1 MTSASPSEKDLLI
14 ADLRQR
20 LGEAEE
26 TLRAIREN
34 EVDALVMRG
43 PMAEEVFTI
52 GGDCE
57 SYRAFMETMEP
68 GAVALDD
75 AGRILYA

>member
-1 MTSASPSEKDLLI
+1 MSPTSPLEKDLLI
-14 ADLRQR
+14 ADLRHR

-43 PMAEEVFTI
+43 RMAEEIFI
-52 GGDCE
+52 GSQLLSCIE
-57 SYRAFMETMEP
+57 FME
-68 GAVALDD
+68 
-75 AGRILYA
+75 IS